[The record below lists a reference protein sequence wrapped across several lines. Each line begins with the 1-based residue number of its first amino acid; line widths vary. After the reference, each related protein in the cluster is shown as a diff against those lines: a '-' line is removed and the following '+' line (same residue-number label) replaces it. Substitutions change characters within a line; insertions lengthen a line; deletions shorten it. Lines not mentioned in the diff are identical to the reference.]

1 MPGEYHGFLSKCFNC
16 KRKFRENDPVAV
28 VPLGMIFCVP
38 IYGNEKDCIISWTKK
53 RKISDYPFEVQ
64 DFKGGRKEDDGHDI
78 EMV

>member
-16 KRKFRENDPVAV
+16 NRKFHENDPVAV

-38 IYGNEKDCIISWTKK
+38 VFGGEEDCIRIWGKK
-53 RKISDYPFEVQ
+53 RNIEEIEFDVKI
-64 DFKGGRKEDDGHDI
+64 FKGGRKEDHGHDI